1 MLAPL
6 LPTTEVLERFQLQAL
21 VGRQGDTDDV
31 ELAFAAPSRPLFL
44 LVIPLELIDCL
55 VGSEDAIA
63 HHTIIVIDGSPGQVS
78 L

>member
-6 LPTTEVLERFQLQAL
+6 LPTTEVLERSQLQAL
-21 VGRQGDTDDV
+21 VGRQSGTDDV
-31 ELAFAAPSRPLFL
+31 ELALAAPCRPLFL
-44 LVIPLELIDCL
+44 LEVSLELTDCL